1 MNAETQ
7 TILDLEAITDDVLDG
22 IAEAP
27 DYVTPP
33 AGEYAL
39 SVSDAVIDKYK
50 DKEGTAKQRIKITYG
65 INETLS
71 LADDKEPPVPNNSIF
86 TETFTATEQGVSFF
100 KKRVKEITGA
110 DDLTGVGGI
119 PGMLDAIKG
128 ASFNCRLTIKY
139 SDKPGGGKYEN
150 VQLRIIRA

>member
-1 MNAETQ
+1 MTEA

-33 AGEYAL
+33 AGEYSL
-39 SVSDAVIDKYK
+39 SVNDAVIDKYT
-50 DKEGTAKQRIKITYG
+50 DKEQKSKQRLKITYS
-65 INETLS
+65 INETLA
-71 LADDKEPPVPNNSIF
+71 LADKEPPVPNGSIF
-86 TETFTATEQGVSFF
+86 TETFTATEQDVSFF

-128 ASFNCRLTIKY
+128 AMFDCRLTIKK
-139 SDKPGGGKYEN
+139 SAKPDGTGFYEN
-150 VQLRIIRA
+150 VQLRIIRK

>member
-1 MNAETQ
+1 MTEATS
-7 TILDLEAITDDVLDG
+7 LDLEAITDDVLDG

-33 AGEYAL
+33 AGEYSL
-39 SVSDAVIDKYK
+39 SVNDAVIDKYT
-50 DKEGTAKQRIKITYG
+50 DKEQKSKQRLKITYS
-65 INETLS
+65 INETLA
-71 LADDKEPPVPNNSIF
+71 LADKEPPVPNGSIF

-128 ASFNCRLTIKY
+128 ALFDCRLTIKK
-139 SDKPGGGKYEN
+139 SAKPDGTGFYEN
-150 VQLRIIRA
+150 VQLRIIRK

>member
-1 MNAETQ
+1 MTEA

-33 AGEYAL
+33 AGEYSL
-39 SVSDAVIDKYK
+39 SVNDAVIDKYK
-50 DKEGTAKQRIKITYG
+50 DKDQNSKQRIKITYG

-71 LADDKEPPVPNNSIF
+71 LADKEPPVPNGSIF

-128 ASFNCRLTIKY
+128 TTFDCRLTIKK
-139 SDKPGGGKYEN
+139 SPKPDGTGFYEN
-150 VQLRIIRA
+150 VQLRIIRK

>member
-1 MNAETQ
+1 MTDQ

-33 AGEYAL
+33 AGEYSL
-39 SVSDAVIDKYK
+39 SVHDAIIDKYK
-50 DKEGTAKQRIKITYG
+50 DKEGNAKQRIKISYS

-71 LADDKEPPVPNNSIF
+71 LADKEPPVPNGSIF

-128 ASFNCRLTIKY
+128 TDFDCRLTIKK
-139 SDKPGGGKYEN
+139 SDKPGGGFYEN
-150 VQLRIIRA
+150 VQLRIIRK